1 MIGSKS
7 RIEGMAKY
15 KKSDFKSAIDRIR
28 ELPEDRLRKVEAGAS
43 RILEQMHLAEI
54 RKALDTTQMELSAR
68 TNMKQAEISRVEH
81 NAETMQLRTLQRYI
95 VGLGGELQIVA
106 RFPDGVSAEIPL
118 KAGKPVK
125 SRIKIETTPPAE

>member
-1 MIGSKS
+1 
-7 RIEGMAKY
+7 MANY
-15 KKSDFKSAIDRIR
+15 RKSDFTSAIGRIR
-28 ELPEDRLRKVEAGAS
+28 DLPEDRRRKIEAGAS
-43 RILEQMHLAEI
+43 RTLAQMHLAEI

-68 TNMKQAEISRVEH
+68 INMKQAEISRIEH

-95 VGLGGELQIVA
+95 AGLGGELQIVA

-125 SRIKIETTPPAE
+125 SRIRIETTQPAQ